1 MIGGFYNRTKTFIE
15 SFLLGVLEY
24 ISENQYVVW
33 SVGKVSNVL
42 RQRDSLADILRTR
55 WRLLEEEL
63 PPMWFHYIHKNSEGR
78 PDVWIDPKD
87 SVILQ
92 IKSTDLHPSHNFA
105 LSTALHF
112 PRIVNWRDDKNWNEC
127 LSLEEFNTI
136 QKESRG
142 YGVEKIVNRTV
153 TLDDL
158 VRPRAKIKPLT
169 KVQKRELSAT
179 YYDKKLDETKV
190 WFVLK
195 M

>member
-15 SFLLGVLEY
+15 SFLLGVLGY
-24 ISENQYVVW
+24 ISADEYVVW

-42 RQRDSLADILRTR
+42 RRRDALAEVLRTR

-63 PPMWFHYIHKNSEGR
+63 PPMWFHYIHNNAEGR

-92 IKSTDLHPSHNFA
+92 IKSTDLHVSANFA

-112 PRIVNWRDDKNWNEC
+112 PRIMAWRDDKPWNEC
-127 LSLEEFNTI
+127 MSLEEFNTI
-136 QKESRG
+136 QKKTRG
-142 YGVEKIVNRTV
+142 YGVQKIVNRTV

-158 VRPRAKIKPLT
+158 VRPRIKPKPLT
-169 KVQKRELSAT
+169 TAQKRKAALTWYENRL
-179 YYDKKLDETKV
+179 DKTKV
-190 WFVLK
+190 NFVLK
-195 M
+195 L